1 MAFCGSARNVEPA
14 PEEDVNLAPEQK
26 KNEEAEKEGVTVEIK
41 WGQTR
46 M

>member
-1 MAFCGSARNVEPA
+1 MEPA

-26 KNEEAEKEGVTVEIK
+26 NEEAEKGVTVEIK
-41 WGQTR
+41 WGKTR